1 MYVNENALISYPNT
15 HVMTF
20 MYFIQSFALHC
31 VTPLNRTFLTRAEE
45 NRFFIVQ
52 MKYKTFDSTYGF
64 QFIYIVTEHLY
75 SEGKH

>member
-45 NRFFIVQ
+45 KRFFIVQ
-52 MKYKTFDSTYGF
+52 MKYKLLIALNGF

>member
-1 MYVNENALISYPNT
+1 
-15 HVMTF
+15 

-64 QFIYIVTEHLY
+64 QFIYIYIQRDNTNTSLNSLSMNDECYGCTILL
-75 SEGKH
+75 

>member
-20 MYFIQSFALHC
+20 MYFIQGFALHC

-75 SEGKH
+75 SEGQH

>member
-1 MYVNENALISYPNT
+1 M
-15 HVMTF
+15 H
-20 MYFIQSFALHC
+20 FIQSFALHC
-31 VTPLNRTFLTRAEE
+31 VTPLNRTFLKRAEE

-75 SEGKH
+75 SEGQH

>member
-1 MYVNENALISYPNT
+1 MLMIDALISYPNT
-15 HVMTF
+15 HVMT

-75 SEGKH
+75 SEGQH

>member
-31 VTPLNRTFLTRAEE
+31 VTPLNRPFLTRAEE
-45 NRFFIVQ
+45 KRFFIVQ

-75 SEGKH
+75 SEGQH